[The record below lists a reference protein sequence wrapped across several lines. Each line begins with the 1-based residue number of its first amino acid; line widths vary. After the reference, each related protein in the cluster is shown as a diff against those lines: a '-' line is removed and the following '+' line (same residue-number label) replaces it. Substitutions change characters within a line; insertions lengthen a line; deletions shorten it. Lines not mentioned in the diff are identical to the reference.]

1 MEVPVALIPQTL
13 AYDELQRNA
22 TAWRLL
28 RAQNA
33 PVVIAILDEHL
44 GGETSRRTVT
54 ELAEL
59 VATDLE
65 ALRER
70 IPELD
75 LRRSAREYCEQWRK
89 DGYLVRRPA
98 ADARTETYELSSG
111 ALTAIGF
118 AKALA
123 KPHRTATK
131 SRLSTI
137 IDRVGALSLATNP
150 DAARRRAAL
159 AAERERIDRQIERLD
174 AGEVDIMDP
183 EQALEQARDIIMLAQ
198 EIPRDF
204 VNVSNDF
211 EHISRSLYVRLINAE
226 EGYRDTLEDIFAG
239 VDQIAQSPSG
249 KSFRGFYDLLRDAE
263 ASERF
268 QDDVDAILAN
278 GFADGLDAEERK
290 FLRRL
295 LHLLIDQGMGVNET
309 MTNLARGLRR
319 FVQSQSFQQDRV
331 LKRTIDRALANAST
345 LAGTLRPTLS
355 IDVEL
360 ELTST
365 PIAPI
370 SRLKL
375 KDPAESAAQPI
386 ERTEEATGAPHI
398 TLEDLRAA
406 VRTVEIDFD
415 ELIGNVNSCLEQRED
430 DTPISIGTVLAR
442 HPATQ
447 GVASVA
453 GLISLAMDQ
462 GLIPEQHAVERATWV
477 SAHGRPKQ
485 ADIPLLL
492 FDKEVR

>member
-1 MEVPVALIPQTL
+1 MALIPQAL
-13 AYDELQRNA
+13 AYAALQRDA
-22 TAWRLL
+22 VAWRLL

-33 PVVIAILDEHL
+33 PVAIAILDEHL
-44 GGETSRRTVT
+44 GGETSRRTV
-54 ELAEL
+54 AEL
-59 VATDLE
+59 VELVANDIE

-75 LRRSAREYCEQWRK
+75 LRRSARDYCEQWRK

-98 ADARTETYELSSG
+98 TDARTETYELSSG

-159 AAERERIDRQIERLD
+159 VAERERIDRQIERLD
-174 AGEVDIMDP
+174 AGELDVMDP
-183 EQALEQARDIIMLAQ
+183 EQALEQTRDIIMLAR

-204 VNVSNDF
+204 VNVNNDF
-211 EHISRSLYVRLINAE
+211 EHISRALYARLINAE

-239 VDQIAQSPSG
+239 VDQIAQSASG
-249 KSFRGFYDLLRDAE
+249 RSFRGFYDLLRDAE

-268 QDDVDAILAN
+268 QDDVDAILEN
-278 GFADGLDAEERK
+278 EFAEELDAEERR

-295 LHLLIDQGMGVNET
+295 LRLLTEQGMGVNET
-309 MTNLARGLRR
+309 MTGLARGLRK

-331 LKRTIDRALANAST
+331 LKRTIDRALAKAAELS
-345 LAGTLRPTLS
+345 GTTKPTRS
-355 IDVEL
+355 IGIDL

-365 PIAPI
+365 PIAPL
-370 SRLKL
+370 SRLRL
-375 KDPAESAAQPI
+375 KDPTESTARPI
-386 ERTEEATGAPHI
+386 EQLEEAPEAPHL
-398 TLEDLRAA
+398 TLEELRAA
-406 VRTVEIDFD
+406 VRAVEIDFD
-415 ELIGNVNSCLEQRED
+415 ELIGNVNGCLARRGGDE
-430 DTPISIGTVLAR
+430 PVSIGAVLAR

-447 GVASVA
+447 GAASVI
-453 GLISLAMDQ
+453 GLISLALDQ
-462 GLIPEQHAVERATWV
+462 GLPATDDVTERVAWTSAQGRRRQAEIPA
-477 SAHGRPKQ
+477 
-485 ADIPLLL
+485 LL